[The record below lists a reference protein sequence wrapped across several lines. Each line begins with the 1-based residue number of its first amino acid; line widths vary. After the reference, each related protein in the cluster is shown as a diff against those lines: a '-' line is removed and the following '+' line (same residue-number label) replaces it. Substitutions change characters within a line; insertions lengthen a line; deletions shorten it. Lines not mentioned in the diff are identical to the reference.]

1 MLMCLAIWGMLAI
14 TIYCLAP
21 KKWGIMRVGAYLIV
35 ACLYYVMLIITI
47 FYQPLFVALF
57 GLVPIM
63 AVLAM
68 LKGKPRKMWLV
79 VAMIVLVS
87 AVYYLFDNDIAGPMQ
102 FRMSDRPID
111 TPSQWGNNW
120 RLYWLGVYA
129 STVAW
134 IGGVISI
141 VVLFLYRLYLSFSL
155 YINMGKEHFFFFGT

>member
-1 MLMCLAIWGMLAI
+1 
-14 TIYCLAP
+14 
-21 KKWGIMRVGAYLIV
+21 MRVGVYVIV

-47 FYQPLFVALF
+47 FYQPLFVILF

-63 AVLAM
+63 AVLSM

-79 VAMIVLVS
+79 VAMIYLVS

-120 RLYWLGVYA
+120 RFYWFGVYA

-141 VVLFLYRLYLSFSL
+141 VVLFLYRLYILW
-155 YINMGKEHFFFFGT
+155 KKRCEAE

>member
-1 MLMCLAIWGMLAI
+1 MIFILILGLLAL
-14 TIYCLAP
+14 TFYCLVP
-21 KKWGIMRVGAYLIV
+21 KTWGIKGVVASVIG
-35 ACLYYVMLIITI
+35 ACLYIVLLISTI
-47 FYQPLFVALF
+47 FYQPLFVVLF

-79 VAMIVLVS
+79 VAMIFLLS

-102 FRMSDRPID
+102 FKISDRPIN
-111 TPSQWGNNW
+111 TPAQWGNNW
-120 RLYWLGVYA
+120 RLYWLGIYT

-141 VVLFLYRLYLSFSL
+141 VVLFLYRLYILR
-155 YINMGKEHFFFFGT
+155 FGRIGTADQSNPIG

>member
-1 MLMCLAIWGMLAI
+1 MCIAILGMLAI
-14 TIYCLAP
+14 TIFCLAP
-21 KKWGIMRVGAYLIV
+21 KKWGIMRVAASLFV

-68 LKGKPRKMWLV
+68 LKVKPRKMWLV
-79 VAMIVLVS
+79 VAMIFLGS
-87 AVYYLFDNDIAGPMQ
+87 AAYYLFDNDIAGPMQ

-134 IGGVISI
+134 IGGIISI
-141 VVLFLYRLYLSFSL
+141 VVLFMYRLY
-155 YINMGKEHFFFFGT
+155 IAWKKRNEEVPV

>member
-1 MLMCLAIWGMLAI
+1 
-14 TIYCLAP
+14 
-21 KKWGIMRVGAYLIV
+21 
-35 ACLYYVMLIITI
+35 MLIITI
-47 FYQPLFVALF
+47 FYQPLFVTLF

-79 VAMIVLVS
+79 VAMIFLVS

-102 FRMSDRPID
+102 FRMVDRPID

-120 RLYWLGVYA
+120 RLYWLGVYV

-134 IGGVISI
+134 IDVIISI
-141 VVLFLYRLYLSFSL
+141 VVLFLYHL
-155 YINMGKEHFFFFGT
+155 YIVRKK

>member
-1 MLMCLAIWGMLAI
+1 MLMIIAIWGLLAI
-14 TIYCLAP
+14 TFFSLVP
-21 KKWGIMRVGAYLIV
+21 KTWGIMRVVAYVIV

-47 FYQPLFVALF
+47 FYQPLFVVLF

-79 VAMIVLVS
+79 VAMIFLVS
-87 AVYYLFDNDIAGPMQ
+87 AVYYLFNNDIAGPMQ
-102 FRMSDRPID
+102 FRMTDRPID
-111 TPSQWGNNW
+111 TPAQWGNNW
-120 RLYWLGVYA
+120 RLYWLGVCA

-141 VVLFLYRLYLSFSL
+141 VVLFLYRLY
-155 YINMGKEHFFFFGT
+155 IVWKKRCEAE

>member
-1 MLMCLAIWGMLAI
+1 MLMFIAICGLLAI
-14 TIYCLAP
+14 TFFSLVP
-21 KKWGIMRVGAYLIV
+21 KTWGIMRVGVYVIV

-47 FYQPLFVALF
+47 FYQPLFVILF

-63 AVLAM
+63 AVLSM
-68 LKGKPRKMWLV
+68 LKSKPRKMWLV
-79 VAMIVLVS
+79 VAMIYLVS

-120 RLYWLGVYA
+120 RFYWLGVYA

-141 VVLFLYRLYLSFSL
+141 VVLFLYRLYILW
-155 YINMGKEHFFFFGT
+155 KKRCEAE